1 MFGFAIYTS
10 IPSNCPSFKKTTFLP
25 DVHCRI
31 STNHNLIIT
40 YKIFFEVSKPIES
53 HYEELPSMSPGH
65 RHDHTD
71 PGRPGLLASVLHR
84 HRPGQ
89 VGTPGEETCG
99 IHGGNHVERWSMNYE
114 DRRLGRYG
122 GWASEILHLKT
133 VVNIPFIGFQPSFWW
148 CRISSIHSMVFIQKF
163 GWTRHRTRMAKLPL
177 WRHGDTTD
185 RCDGRVFLHH
195 ETKRILWCV
204 ARTWQI
210 EVLTNLP

>member
-1 MFGFAIYTS
+1 MDGHFGQPPVYNPQTKDGFHLTELTHPPRPKMFGFAIYTS
-10 IPSNCPSFKKTTFLP
+10 IPSNCQCFKKTTFLP

-89 VGTPGEETCG
+89 AGTPGEETCG
-99 IHGGNHVERWSMNYE
+99 IHDGNHVER
-114 DRRLGRYG
+114 
-122 GWASEILHLKT
+122 
-133 VVNIPFIGFQPSFWW
+133 
-148 CRISSIHSMVFIQKF
+148 
-163 GWTRHRTRMAKLPL
+163 
-177 WRHGDTTD
+177 
-185 RCDGRVFLHH
+185 
-195 ETKRILWCV
+195 
-204 ARTWQI
+204 
-210 EVLTNLP
+210 